1 MLTNKIFKTSL
12 SLLFLFVLQI
22 SLFAQKSYQYETI
35 SGDPFAARIYTLDN
49 GLKVYFSVQNEEP
62 RIQTFVAV
70 RVGSKNDPAETTGL
84 AHYFEHMMFKGTP
97 NFGTTDWEKEK
108 GLIQKIE
115 DLFEVYR
122 KESDLAKRNAIY
134 KQIDSISYVAS
145 TLAIPNEYD
154 KLMTAIGSQGTNA
167 ATSNDYTIYI
177 ENIPSNQLH
186 NWAKIQADRFS
197 HPVLR
202 LFHTELETVYE
213 EKNMSLTNDG
223 RRVSEALM
231 QGLYPNHPYGT
242 QTTLGKAEHLKNP
255 SMKNIREF
263 FDLYYVP
270 NNMAVIMAG
279 DFDPDEAIAIIDKT
293 FGTLKPGN
301 PPKLNFK
308 PEEPIKE
315 SVVKE
320 VVGLEAESMQMAWRF
335 EGSQSE
341 QIPLLEMS
349 AMILFNG
356 KAGLIDQNIN
366 KQMTTLGCSAYSRTM
381 TDYSLLTLSGRNKE
395 GQSLDE
401 VKNLLLNEIEKLK
414 KGDFPDWLMEA
425 SINNLKLQEM
435 RRTESARARAW
446 LMASSYLNN
455 TPWEK
460 SVNYVN
466 TLGKIKKEDI
476 IKFANE
482 HLGTN
487 NYVIV
492 YKRQGQPDD
501 IAKIEKPPIT
511 PIHINRDIESEMLKE
526 IKVSEVPQL
535 EPVFLSYDSDIKRNK
550 LTNGLELLYI
560 ENVENPTFSM
570 SYIFPYGSNHDRL
583 LPLAASFLDFMGTGK
598 MSAEE
603 ISNEFYKLACN
614 FSIRVTDE
622 ETRIILS
629 GLSEN
634 LTEAVGLFE
643 NLVANATAKISDLE
657 LYVKNVKKSRLDSK
671 ANQRANFQA
680 LVNYATYGEKNPTT
694 FTLTNDELDKLTI
707 ADLASSLQKI
717 WQLEHSIAFYA
728 PQSLDELTKLT
739 EIHHKAPKRL
749 LPVDKA
755 SRFEPLDTDK
765 EIIYFAHYDANQSY
779 LQTITKGIPYSKE
792 LLPAI
797 NLYNAYFGRGMNAIL
812 FQEMREKRGLAYS
825 SSAAYRSPSTP
836 EGVFMNVS
844 FIATQNDKVIEA
856 FEAFNDLFNNIPL
869 SKNAFQLAKEQ
880 IITDIQTE
888 RITKSGIIY
897 NYLNDKKFGFD
908 TDRRKLFYSQTPK
921 MSLEEMKAFNEK
933 YIKEK
938 PKTYVILGNR
948 DQMNFDELEKR
959 FGKVIKLTESDLFNY

>member
-1 MLTNKIFKTSL
+1 
-12 SLLFLFVLQI
+12 
-22 SLFAQKSYQYETI
+22 
-35 SGDPFAARIYTLDN
+35 
-49 GLKVYFSVQNEEP
+49 
-62 RIQTFVAV
+62 
-70 RVGSKNDPAETTGL
+70 
-84 AHYFEHMMFKGTP
+84 
-97 NFGTTDWEKEK
+97 
-108 GLIQKIE
+108 
-115 DLFEVYR
+115 
-122 KESDLAKRNAIY
+122 
-134 KQIDSISYVAS
+134 
-145 TLAIPNEYD
+145 
-154 KLMTAIGSQGTNA
+154 
-167 ATSNDYTIYI
+167 
-177 ENIPSNQLH
+177 
-186 NWAKIQADRFS
+186 
-197 HPVLR
+197 
-202 LFHTELETVYE
+202 
-213 EKNMSLTNDG
+213 MSLTNDG

-511 PIHINRDIESEMLKE
+511 P
-526 IKVSEVPQL
+526 VSYTHLRAHETVL
-535 EPVFLSYDSDIKRNK
+535 DLVC
-550 LTNGLELLYI
+550 
-560 ENVENPTFSM
+560 
-570 SYIFPYGSNHDRL
+570 RL
-583 LPLAASFLDFMGTGK
+583 L
-598 MSAEE
+598 
-603 ISNEFYKLACN
+603 
-614 FSIRVTDE
+614 
-622 ETRIILS
+622 
-629 GLSEN
+629 
-634 LTEAVGLFE
+634 
-643 NLVANATAKISDLE
+643 
-657 LYVKNVKKSRLDSK
+657 
-671 ANQRANFQA
+671 
-680 LVNYATYGEKNPTT
+680 
-694 FTLTNDELDKLTI
+694 
-707 ADLASSLQKI
+707 
-717 WQLEHSIAFYA
+717 
-728 PQSLDELTKLT
+728 
-739 EIHHKAPKRL
+739 
-749 LPVDKA
+749 
-755 SRFEPLDTDK
+755 
-765 EIIYFAHYDANQSY
+765 
-779 LQTITKGIPYSKE
+779 
-792 LLPAI
+792 
-797 NLYNAYFGRGMNAIL
+797 
-812 FQEMREKRGLAYS
+812 
-825 SSAAYRSPSTP
+825 
-836 EGVFMNVS
+836 
-844 FIATQNDKVIEA
+844 
-856 FEAFNDLFNNIPL
+856 
-869 SKNAFQLAKEQ
+869 
-880 IITDIQTE
+880 
-888 RITKSGIIY
+888 
-897 NYLNDKKFGFD
+897 
-908 TDRRKLFYSQTPK
+908 
-921 MSLEEMKAFNEK
+921 
-933 YIKEK
+933 
-938 PKTYVILGNR
+938 
-948 DQMNFDELEKR
+948 LEK
-959 FGKVIKLTESDLFNY
+959 KNTNYRVH

>member
-1 MLTNKIFKTSL
+1 MLTNKFFKTSL

-97 NFGTTDWEKEK
+97 NYGTTDWEKEK

-401 VKNLLLNEIEKLK
+401 VKNLLLN
-414 KGDFPDWLMEA
+414 
-425 SINNLKLQEM
+425 
-435 RRTESARARAW
+435 
-446 LMASSYLNN
+446 
-455 TPWEK
+455 
-460 SVNYVN
+460 
-466 TLGKIKKEDI
+466 
-476 IKFANE
+476 
-482 HLGTN
+482 
-487 NYVIV
+487 
-492 YKRQGQPDD
+492 
-501 IAKIEKPPIT
+501 
-511 PIHINRDIESEMLKE
+511 
-526 IKVSEVPQL
+526 
-535 EPVFLSYDSDIKRNK
+535 
-550 LTNGLELLYI
+550 
-560 ENVENPTFSM
+560 
-570 SYIFPYGSNHDRL
+570 
-583 LPLAASFLDFMGTGK
+583 
-598 MSAEE
+598 
-603 ISNEFYKLACN
+603 
-614 FSIRVTDE
+614 
-622 ETRIILS
+622 
-629 GLSEN
+629 
-634 LTEAVGLFE
+634 
-643 NLVANATAKISDLE
+643 
-657 LYVKNVKKSRLDSK
+657 
-671 ANQRANFQA
+671 
-680 LVNYATYGEKNPTT
+680 
-694 FTLTNDELDKLTI
+694 
-707 ADLASSLQKI
+707 
-717 WQLEHSIAFYA
+717 
-728 PQSLDELTKLT
+728 
-739 EIHHKAPKRL
+739 
-749 LPVDKA
+749 
-755 SRFEPLDTDK
+755 
-765 EIIYFAHYDANQSY
+765 
-779 LQTITKGIPYSKE
+779 
-792 LLPAI
+792 
-797 NLYNAYFGRGMNAIL
+797 
-812 FQEMREKRGLAYS
+812 
-825 SSAAYRSPSTP
+825 
-836 EGVFMNVS
+836 
-844 FIATQNDKVIEA
+844 
-856 FEAFNDLFNNIPL
+856 
-869 SKNAFQLAKEQ
+869 
-880 IITDIQTE
+880 
-888 RITKSGIIY
+888 
-897 NYLNDKKFGFD
+897 
-908 TDRRKLFYSQTPK
+908 
-921 MSLEEMKAFNEK
+921 
-933 YIKEK
+933 
-938 PKTYVILGNR
+938 
-948 DQMNFDELEKR
+948 
-959 FGKVIKLTESDLFNY
+959 